1 MARKPRKYKGG
12 EREAPTTGNRRCLRT
27 GKARRPSKGR
37 NGVGGQRLNARRTE
51 RFLRPCGFALRSS
64 KTNGAA
70 SVGESA
76 RHQRPRSLARLT
88 RPAGE
93 FHRARRRVVVYAAT
107 LPGANIRH
115 GERLARAFYF
125 PQAVPEGRA
134 DKISPMCHP
143 PGTPGHHPP
152 IANRPNRPCA
162 TNGREGSG
170 REGRATFAT
179 RRLNPYQ
186 RTKLDSPPHRR

>member
-1 MARKPRKYKGG
+1 MSRRYVSAPSSGRRCRRAAPFAKAAMARKPRKYKGG

-107 LPGANIRH
+107 CRVRISAMENDWRGRSISRRPSRRAAQIRFPVCST
-115 GERLARAFYF
+115 ERPAT
-125 PQAVPEGRA
+125 
-134 DKISPMCHP
+134 P
-143 PGTPGHHPP
+143 P
-152 IANRPNRPCA
+152 
-162 TNGREGSG
+162 
-170 REGRATFAT
+170 
-179 RRLNPYQ
+179 
-186 RTKLDSPPHRR
+186 